1 MKIIVCSIILL
12 FIVYCCDVIYF
23 RSSFAIS
30 ESVVLDQE
38 CVLLAGRT
46 HTTPAVFDVGYFQ
59 RTYHSTAVLSYG
71 GHRGHYTLCLLTSL
85 SCY

>member
-46 HTTPAVFDVGYFQ
+46 HTTPAVSAQLSFVSTLAISSVHITVLLYF
-59 RTYHSTAVLSYG
+59 RMEDTEGTIRCVF
-71 GHRGHYTLCLLTSL
+71 
-85 SCY
+85 